1 MTDKKIRIARIIAVI
16 ISIIALIISLVA
28 LNIDMYRV
36 AYKDGFDACI
46 QENNLY
52 ERYEK

>member
-1 MTDKKIRIARIIAVI
+1 MKALQVIAVV

-28 LNIDMYRV
+28 LGKTIYNH
-36 AYKDGFDACI
+36 AYNDGFDACI

-52 ERYEK
+52 ERYGE